1 MDPRSKEFLNGLGI
15 KNTFHNPKK
24 ITLNMFQEARK
35 VFALDV
41 NVLTELNQRFGINS
55 KTKLLGFKE
64 TTTKL
69 SDPYKMN
76 QSDYDLIM
84 NNINTVCT
92 NFSLIDFDD

>member
-1 MDPRSKEFLNGLGI
+1 
-15 KNTFHNPKK
+15 
-24 ITLNMFQEARK
+24 MFQEARK

-84 NNINTVCT
+84 NNIDTVCT